1 MARVRFEPSGKIYE
15 GQEGSSILDI
25 AEQLGLHLDSV
36 CGGKGKCGRCKVILK
51 KGRQKLTDSELEN
64 LTEIEVSRGVRLA
77 CQLIASGEM
86 VVEIPPAYERGNQI
100 ILTDS
105 AAIMPIDPPLKC
117 IKVEVFPPT
126 LEHQVA
132 DFERFCQATGRELK
146 ASLAIIAKLSDLL
159 KKSSTIYAV
168 IRGHEV
174 VGVTDREE
182 GAYGLAVDVGTTTVV
197 AYLVDLTTGIDLS
210 VYSSMNPQIAH
221 GDDVI
226 SRITY
231 SMEKEN
237 GRRELQREIVKLV
250 SSLLQ
255 QCCAEAGV
263 CPENVYEVVIVGNT
277 AMHHMFFG
285 LDTHGL
291 ALSPY
296 VPVVASTL
304 EIKARQLKIPTS
316 EEAYVYSLP
325 NIAGFVGAD
334 HVAVLLSTRLWER
347 EKPTLVIDIGT
358 NGEISLGSTDG
369 ILSASCAAG
378 PAFEGG
384 CLSSGIRGIP
394 GAIDHLTIGEDLEP
408 EFTTIG
414 AKKPRGICGSGA
426 IDAVWEMFRSGVI
439 DSSGRIREELE
450 VPRIRVRCGQ
460 SEYVIAFESETATG
474 EPVVMTQEDIVQIQY
489 AKAALYAGITLLMD
503 EADVKKNEI
512 DSVLLAGAFGNYIDT
527 RSARNLGIIPEIPL
541 ERIMSIGNAAGT
553 GAKIALLSQ
562 RAREEAVA
570 VARKVRY
577 LELAAHPEFEER
589 FYEAMYIPHFDSS
602 LFPEAMAD
610 AVRSS

>member
-1 MARVRFEPSGKIYE
+1 MAQVRFEPSGTIYE
-15 GQEGSSILDI
+15 GKDGSSILDI
-25 AEQLGLHLDSV
+25 AEQLGIHLDSV
-36 CGGKGKCGRCKVILK
+36 CGGKGRCGRCKVILRR
-51 KGRQKLTDSELEN
+51 GDQKLTDSELEI

-86 VVEIPPAYERGNQI
+86 VVEVPSVYERGDQI

-105 AAIMPIDPPLKC
+105 EVITTVDPPLEY
-117 IKVEVFPPT
+117 IEIAVSPPT
-126 LEHQVA
+126 LEYQVA
-132 DFERFCQATGRELK
+132 DFERFIKAAGKNLK
-146 ASLAIIAKLSDLL
+146 ASLTLIEKLSSLL
-159 KKSSTIYAV
+159 KKSNRIFTIIRDQEV
-168 IRGHEV
+168 IDLTDSDE
-174 VGVTDREE
+174 GV
-182 GAYGLAVDVGTTTVV
+182 YGLAVDIGTTTVV
-197 AYLVDLTTGIDLS
+197 AYLVDLITGSDLS
-210 VYSSMNPQIAH
+210 VCSGMNPQIAH
-221 GDDVI
+221 GDDVV

-231 SMEKEN
+231 SMEKKN
-237 GRRELQREIVKLV
+237 GRRELQEKIVGLV
-250 SSLLQ
+250 SSLLR
-255 QCCAEAGV
+255 QCCAEARV
-263 CPENVYEVVIVGNT
+263 SPENVYEIVVVGNT

-296 VPVVASTL
+296 VPVVASAL
-304 EIKARQLKIPTS
+304 EIKTRQLKIPAS

-334 HVAVLLSTRLWER
+334 HVAVLLATRLWER

-384 CLSSGIRGIP
+384 CLTSGIRGIP
-394 GAIDHLTIGEDLEP
+394 GAIDHLTIGEDFEP

-414 AKKPRGICGSGA
+414 AKPPRGICGSAA

-450 VPRIRVRCGQ
+450 IPQIRVRCGQ

-474 EPVVMTQEDIVQIQY
+474 EPVVITQEDIVQIQY

-512 DSVLLAGAFGNYIDT
+512 DSVLLAGAFGNYIDA
-527 RSARNLGIIPEIPL
+527 RSARNLGIFPEVPL
-541 ERIMSIGNAAGT
+541 DKIKGIGNAAGT
-553 GAKIALLSQ
+553 GAKIALLSR
-562 RAREEAVA
+562 RAREEAA
-570 VARKVRY
+570 MVARKVRY
-577 LELAAHPEFEER
+577 LELAAHPGFEER
-589 FYEAMYIPHFDSS
+589 FYEAMYIPHYDSS
-602 LFPEAMAD
+602 LFPEAIANV
-610 AVRSS
+610 VRPS